1 MVVVVVRLL
10 WGRGAGIRCHCPH
23 VMMLP
28 ARGRDKEDGPVK
40 IRRPLRL
47 CYVIVQRFVARSWHG
62 CGASVFSLAVRSYLR
77 VDVMMPRRGHCGS
90 SCNTARVA
98 VHVRNPYRIIGAL
111 LRVDVMIPRRGHG
124 CSSCNTAIAAVHVRN
139 PYRIIDALLRSVLLP
154 SLALTSAARKYAV
167 SPSLLPLPP
176 PSFLLPSLLYSQNST
191 LLASYYSFS
200 SSAFNP
206 KRPTCSA

>member
-47 CYVIVQRFVARSWHG
+47 CYVIVQRPVARSWHG

-77 VDVMMPRRGHCGS
+77 VDVMMPRRGHGGS

-98 VHVRNPYRIIGAL
+98 VHVRNPY
-111 LRVDVMIPRRGHG
+111 H
-124 CSSCNTAIAAVHVRN
+124 
-139 PYRIIDALLRSVLLP
+139 IIDALLRSVLLP

-167 SPSLLPLPP
+167 SLSLLPLPP
-176 PSFLLPSLLYSQNST
+176 PFFLLPFLLYSQNST